1 MARKT
6 TKPVFR
12 PKGIGVETAG
22 PVGELSIDTRRSNRN
37 GKKKQDGRRTN
48 GANESGWRRLFSVT
62 AWLRF
67 VLTFGS
73 FALLVHGLFVFFGIY
88 ERNQRLANF
97 DHFVLLIKLV
107 VFVALM
113 YLFYA
118 MLMHYRPIRHKV
130 RGVFF
135 LALAPV
141 AALCIFMIYGGGAL
155 FGSFVPVLQFLIL
168 TAGVG
173 GFLLYILGYTWVT
186 KRKVR
191 RDNLKNPDVLSW
203 ADPAE
208 PARQKGLPPGVHQDR
223 RKVQKPGN
231 LRLRSTDG
239 GPQASGGGGRLN
251 RKGGKVSLPEI

>member
-6 TKPVFR
+6 SKPEFS

-22 PVGELSIDTRRSNRN
+22 PVRELSIDMKLSTRR
-37 GKKKQDGRRTN
+37 GKKKQDDRRAT
-48 GANESGWRRLFSVT
+48 GANDTGWRRFFSVG

-67 VLTFGS
+67 ILTFGS
-73 FALLVHGLFVFFGIY
+73 FGLLVHGLFVFFDVY

-107 VFVALM
+107 VFLALM

-155 FGSFVPVLQFLIL
+155 FGGFIPVLQFLIL
-168 TAGVG
+168 TTGVG
-173 GFLLYILGYTWVT
+173 GFLLYIVGYTWVT
-186 KRKVR
+186 GRKVR
-191 RDNLKNPDVLSW
+191 RDNLKNGDFLPM
-203 ADPAE
+203 ADPTGMAD
-208 PARQKGLPPGVHQDR
+208 RQGLPPGVRQDR
-223 RKVQKPGN
+223 RKAHKAGN

-239 GPQASGGGGRLN
+239 HGETGGVAGSGNGN
-251 RKGGKVSLPEI
+251 GGKVSLPEI